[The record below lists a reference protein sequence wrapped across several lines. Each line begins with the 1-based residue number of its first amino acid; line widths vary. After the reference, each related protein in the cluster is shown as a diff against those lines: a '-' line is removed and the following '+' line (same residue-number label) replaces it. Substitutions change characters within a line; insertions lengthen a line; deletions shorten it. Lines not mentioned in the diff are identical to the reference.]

1 MVSVLR
7 MTTSILAP
15 GVASGPEFDHVRA
28 MFEDDPAT
36 EAVGAVITHIA
47 VGECD
52 GHFTVRP
59 DQCNGHGTVQGGIL
73 FTFADSL
80 FAGACNAAG
89 QTAVAT
95 HNSIHYI
102 APAFAG
108 QRIDGVA
115 RLQQAWGRN
124 GFVDV
129 TLTCEGRPIAEFRGT
144 FRVLPGKPERS
155 TEV

>member
-1 MVSVLR
+1 

-15 GVASGPEFDHVRA
+15 RVASGPEFGHVRA
-28 MFEDDPAT
+28 MFSNDPAT
-36 EAVGAVITHIA
+36 EAVGAQITHLSLGKCA
-47 VGECD
+47 
-52 GHFTVRP
+52 GHFIIRP
-59 DQCNGHGTVQGGIL
+59 DQCNGHDTVQGGIL

-89 QTAVAT
+89 QPAVAV

-102 APAFAG
+102 APAFTG

-115 RLQQAWGRN
+115 RTVQSWGRN

-129 TLTCEGRPIAEFRGT
+129 SLTCEGKPIAEFRGT
-144 FRVLPGKPERS
+144 FRVLPAKPEPR
-155 TEV
+155 